1 MAPMPPK
8 RSTKPA
14 QSKPSPSQSKPQSKA
29 AKNTANGG
37 QIKTKRAAPTVS
49 ARSKDKK
56 KKRSYTDKELS
67 LPTLNMITPAGV
79 EKPRGKKKGKVFVDD
94 AASMRTILA
103 IVSADREGQI
113 ESKMQKARQME
124 EIRESRRVEMEDK
137 EASKKKKLE
146 DVKNGLRKK
155 RTKSHAEDVTPEHGE
170 AQRKGGAKRVSFG

>member
-1 MAPMPPK
+1 MPPK
-8 RSTKPA
+8 RSTKLA
-14 QSKPSPSQSKPQSKA
+14 QSKPSPAQSKPKSKA

-37 QIKTKRAAPTVS
+37 QIKTKRAAPTLS
-49 ARSKDKK
+49 SRANDKK
-56 KKRSYTDKELS
+56 KRNYTDKELS

-94 AASMRTILA
+94 AVSMRTILA
-103 IVSADREGQI
+103 LVSADREGQI

-124 EIRESRRVEMEDK
+124 EIRESRRAEMEDK

-155 RTKSHAEDVTPEHGE
+155 RTKSHAEDGTLYHGE
-170 AQRKGGAKRVSFG
+170 AQRRGGSKRVSFG